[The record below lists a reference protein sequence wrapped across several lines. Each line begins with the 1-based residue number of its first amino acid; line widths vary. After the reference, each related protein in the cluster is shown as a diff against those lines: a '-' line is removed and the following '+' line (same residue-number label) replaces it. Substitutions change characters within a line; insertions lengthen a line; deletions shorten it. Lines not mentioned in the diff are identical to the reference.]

1 MTLGLNGPLLS
12 GTPARTHVKLWDEAV
27 GLLKEEDKQNVN
39 FATPEKRAMLVELSE
54 EVKRKKQLCVAKRLK
69 YKRNNGDFV
78 ILYDVF
84 EKMAKWINTFIQI
97 GDVAVQYDPG
107 HAALPW
113 AGVRILLQV
122 RRRNEG

>member
-1 MTLGLNGPLLS
+1 M
-12 GTPARTHVKLWDEAV
+12 KLWDEAV
-27 GLLKEEDKQNVN
+27 GLLKEEDKQNGN
-39 FATPEKRAMLVELSE
+39 FGTPEKRAMLVELSE

-84 EKMAKWINTFIQI
+84 EKMAKWIDTFIQI

-122 RRRNEG
+122 RRRYEG